1 MIGVRAVI
9 AAAALA
15 LMAAAPAAAVT
26 GGFGVSAA
34 LRGSGHLVLTT
45 SKVAPGAQTRTCQAG
60 KHKGGVTN
68 SDIFVADKGKPG
80 VVACEQP
87 PRSEFNPEAIAKAT
101 AAALAVI
108 G

>member
-1 MIGVRAVI
+1 VLV
-9 AAAALA
+9 LA
-15 LMAAAPAAAVT
+15 TAAPAAAVT

-34 LRGSGHLVLTT
+34 LRGNAHLDLTAD
-45 SKVAPGAQTRTCQAG
+45 KVAPGPKTRTCQAG

-68 SDIFVADKGKPG
+68 SDIFVGEKGKPG

-87 PRSEFNPEAIAKAT
+87 PRSSFSPETIAKAT